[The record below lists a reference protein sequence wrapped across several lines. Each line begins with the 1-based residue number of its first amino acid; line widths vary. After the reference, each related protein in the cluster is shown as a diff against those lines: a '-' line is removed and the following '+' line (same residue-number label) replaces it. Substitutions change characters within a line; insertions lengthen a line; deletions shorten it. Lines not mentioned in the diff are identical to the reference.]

1 MKNIF
6 LFVVFSFLYTINAQN
21 VLLSEDFSN
30 GLPKDWKVTTN
41 NDYRKWQSKSYNNV
55 HYIQMSAFGGKSKPG
70 IEVETKLI
78 TPLIDFSDKKCKLK
92 FVFADAFSNGQ
103 PLNLMLLNDSDLPLK
118 SISDKYWNKLVNN
131 PDFYDNLYEST
142 DWIELPQINQ
152 PYKIA
157 FIYSSKKKDEIITT
171 TIQLSEVDIW
181 CE

>member
-1 MKNIF
+1 MRK
-6 LFVVFSFLYTINAQN
+6 LFIIAVFNFLYILNAQN

-30 GLPKDWKVTTN
+30 GLPTDWKVTTN
-41 NDYRKWQSKSYNNV
+41 NDYRKWQPKSFKNE
-55 HYIQMSAFGGKSKPG
+55 HYMQMSAFGGKSKPG

-78 TPLIDFSDKKCKLK
+78 TPLIDFSEQNCKLK

-103 PLNLMLLNDSDLPLK
+103 PLKIMLINESDLPLK
-118 SISDKYWNKLVNN
+118 LISDNYWGKLVNN

-142 DWIELPQINQ
+142 EWIELPQINQ

-157 FIYSSKKKDEIITT
+157 FIYSSKKQNKIITT